1 MGVNYSVYYAK
12 DLFRVEDRAKERP
25 RLNKPPSWRG
35 FCQIK
40 VDRAICVW
48 INLEEFLPATSDAKQ
63 KSLPANEA
71 LYSSPAHEPE
81 LGSFR
86 LPVNEWQ
93 GLISLEETSL
103 KHVLSFISSCVLFH
117 SLFLSFPLFPSISL
131 SFSLFSCGSEDLA
144 LVNQRAFYP
153 REAINRSGALL
164 STQTHFH

>member
-1 MGVNYSVYYAK
+1 MGVNYSVHYAK

-48 INLEEFLPATSDAKQ
+48 INLKEFLPATSDAKQ

-71 LYSSPAHEPE
+71 LYSSPTQEHE

-93 GLISLEETSL
+93 GLISLEGTFLKYLEIILLSPLIFSFSL
-103 KHVLSFISSCVLFH
+103 SFCFPYSPSLHLSFWLHLSFI
-117 SLFLSFPLFPSISL
+117 PSL
-131 SFSLFSCGSEDLA
+131 SLSCE
-144 LVNQRAFYP
+144 VCFWP
-153 REAINRSGALL
+153 
-164 STQTHFH
+164 

>member
-1 MGVNYSVYYAK
+1 MGVNYSVHYAK

-48 INLEEFLPATSDAKQ
+48 INLKEFLPATSDAKQ

-71 LYSSPAHEPE
+71 LYSSPTQEHE

-93 GLISLEETSL
+93 GLISLEGTFL
-103 KHVLSFISSCVLFH
+103 KYVRSFISSYILFL
-117 SLFLSFPLFPSISL
+117 SLFLFSLLSFSPSILLASPLLHSISL
-131 SFSLFSCGSEDLA
+131 SLSCE
-144 LVNQRAFYP
+144 VCFWP
-153 REAINRSGALL
+153 
-164 STQTHFH
+164 